1 MKTRIFTLAALLCAA
16 TPFASRADTSWIVKP
31 AASTSD
37 RMQLF
42 TSRADKPLPRTV
54 AVDAPKS
61 AKQFKSMRF
70 GDNQKG
76 FAFAGIN
83 SRGVAVAF
91 ADAGPTT
98 EKPNTPK
105 NGEHLYTGSYAVD
118 QILRNCK
125 SAKQAVDML
134 NKAGQKGYISGAMIF
149 LIVDPDQAFIFEGS
163 PRHKASYRLGLNYA
177 VYTNVWKLP
186 GMEDAS
192 VRVPKDFPVY
202 AQREWVAKTG
212 LIRARKGDRKVSI
225 PEAIAVSRLNAADTK
240 REDVARAPSEKNSI
254 DAYLFEIDK
263 KYPGILSC
271 VYVAMGPQ
279 RHTVYLPV
287 PLGAIDE
294 LPTELVNGV
303 WANFGDAAAK
313 KSTSE
318 TPVSDEIIEF
328 ERCLHQEFNDI
339 RYKAAQLLAEGKTDE
354 AKTLLRDTLKC
365 QTQEVLKFMQ
375 EHK

>member
-1 MKTRIFTLAALLCAA
+1 MKLSSLSLAAALCAA
-16 TPFASRADTSWIVKP
+16 TPLALRADTSWIVKP
-31 AASTSD
+31 AASTSG

-42 TSRADKPLPRTV
+42 ASRADQPRPRTIKI
-54 AVDAPKS
+54 DAPKN
-61 AKQFKSMRF
+61 AKQLASMRF
-70 GDNQKG
+70 GDKDKG

-91 ADAGPTT
+91 TGAGPTA

-105 NGEHLYTGSYAVD
+105 KGEHLYTGSYAVD

-134 NKAGQKGYISGAMIF
+134 NQAGQKGYISGAMIF

-177 VYTNVWKLP
+177 VYSNVWKLP

-192 VRVPKDFPVY
+192 VRVPKDFPIY

-212 LIRARKGDRKVSI
+212 IIRARKGDRKVSV

-240 REDVARAPSEKNSI
+240 REDVTDAPSEKNSI

-263 KYPGILSC
+263 KHPGVLSC

-287 PLGAIDE
+287 PLGAMDA
-294 LPTELVNGV
+294 LPEELVTGA
-303 WANFGDAAAK
+303 WATCGDGIARKAAPDD
-313 KSTSE
+313 
-318 TPVSDEIIEF
+318 PVSDEIVEL
-328 ERCLHQEFNDI
+328 ERCLFQEFNDI
-339 RYKAAQLLAEGKTDE
+339 SYKAAQLLAEGKTDE
-354 AKTLLRDTLKC
+354 AKTVLRDTLKR
-365 QTQEVLKFMQ
+365 QSQEVMKFMQ

>member
-1 MKTRIFTLAALLCAA
+1 MKKITLSIAAVLCAA

-31 AASTSD
+31 AASTSG

-42 TSRADKPLPRTV
+42 TSRTDKPLPRTIK
-54 AVDAPKS
+54 VDAPKS

-70 GDNQKG
+70 GDKDRG

-83 SRGVAVAF
+83 TNGVAVAF
-91 ADAGPTT
+91 IGAGPTA
-98 EKPNTPK
+98 EKPNSPK
-105 NGEHLYTGSYAVD
+105 QGEHLCTGSYAVG
-118 QILRNCK
+118 QMLRNCK
-125 SAKQAVDML
+125 NAKQAVEVL

-192 VRVPKDFPVY
+192 VRVPKDFPIY

-212 LIRARKGDRKVSI
+212 IIRARKGDRKVSV
-225 PEAIAVSRLNAADTK
+225 PEAIAVSRLNAADAK
-240 REDVARAPSEKNSI
+240 REDVASAPSEKNSI

-263 KYPGILSC
+263 KHPGILSC
-271 VYVAMGPQ
+271 VFVAMGPQ

-287 PLGAIDE
+287 PLGAMDA
-294 LPTELVNGV
+294 LPEELVSGA
-303 WANFGDAAAK
+303 WAALGDGIARKAAPDD
-313 KSTSE
+313 
-318 TPVSDEIIEF
+318 PVSDEIVEL
-328 ERCLHQEFNDI
+328 ERCLHQEFNDV
-339 RYKAAQLLAEGKTDE
+339 RYKAVQLLDEKKVDE
-354 AKTLLRDTLKC
+354 AKALLRDTLKH
-365 QTQEVLKFMQ
+365 QTRDVLKFMQ
-375 EHK
+375 DHK

>member
-1 MKTRIFTLAALLCAA
+1 MKLTSFALTAALCAA
-16 TPFASRADTSWIVKP
+16 TPLALRADTSWIIKP
-31 AASTSD
+31 AASASG

-42 TSRADKPLPRTV
+42 TSRADKPLPRTIR
-54 AVDAPKS
+54 VDVPKS
-61 AKQFKSMRF
+61 AKQFKSLRF
-70 GDNQKG
+70 GDKDKG

-91 ADAGPTT
+91 TGAGPTT

-105 NGEHLYTGSYAVD
+105 KGEHLYTGSYAVG

-134 NKAGQKGYISGAMIF
+134 NKAGQKGYISGSMIF

-212 LIRARKGDRKVSI
+212 IIRARKGDRKVSI
-225 PEAIAVSRLNAADTK
+225 PEAIAVSRLNAADAQ
-240 REDVARAPSEKNSI
+240 REDVTGAPSEKNSI

-263 KYPGILSC
+263 KHPDILSC
-271 VYVAMGPQ
+271 VFVAIGPQ

-294 LPTELVNGV
+294 LPEELVNGK
-303 WANFGDAAAK
+303 WAEFGDAAAQ
-313 KSTSE
+313 KSTPE
-318 TPVSDEIIEF
+318 TPVSDEILEL
-328 ERCLHQEFNDI
+328 ERGLQQEFNDI
-339 RYKAAQLLAEGKTDE
+339 RYKATQFLAEGKTDE
-354 AKTLLRDTLKC
+354 AKAVLRDML
-365 QTQEVLKFMQ
+365 QRQAQEVMKFMQ